1 VRNRQ
6 VEKSPEMNDFQL
18 QSVSRIRSRR
28 RPLGGVTPLLQGGV
42 ALGADHGGDEALG
55 EANVHPYW
63 IVAPVEQV
71 K

>member
-1 VRNRQ
+1 
-6 VEKSPEMNDFQL
+6 MNDFQL
-18 QSVSRIRSRR
+18 QSVSRIRTRR
-28 RPLGGVTPLLQGGV
+28 RPLGRVTPLLQGGV
-42 ALGADHGGDEALG
+42 ALGADHVGDEALG